1 MNMKRAF
8 TLIEIIMAMAIMA
21 VGIIGVVRLLPVGLR
36 ASKSSEMISK
46 AAFLAQKQL
55 EQLKLAGFD
64 ALIEDTPS
72 VPLEGEEGNYS
83 WQAEISEV
91 SLAGLMSSEDI
102 RQLTLIVSWQQTGR
116 TQSETFATYIAK

>member
-1 MNMKRAF
+1 MKRAF